1 MAGISPSEKAV
12 AGDRYDHLDGL
23 RGIAATIVLVSHTLG
38 YFWYAECAGV
48 GPVKTVFGFAV
59 QKTPLAVLLNGH
71 AAVVCF
77 FALSG
82 FVLSKRHFRPVP
94 RLSTIAGDLAKRP
107 FRLILATHPS
117 AVLAAM
123 LMFGG
128 FYQNR
133 EAGEILD
140 SPLLASMRSEC
151 SAKELVKAALDP
163 LVGLTARF
171 NEVGWTLFIELWAS
185 YATYSIV
192 AATGAFSRR
201 QRASMLAV
209 IAGLFVLASRNPE
222 NSAVGYVVF
231 FICGIACAD
240 NEGHLRDAL
249 WGKRSLSGRI
259 LLWTPFVCLF
269 LAMASVPHHSALRKE
284 SIVPEGMVRALDGV
298 FVGGPSAVLG
308 VMAFVAAVVVP
319 PLARALSTRLPRYL
333 GRISVGLYLIH
344 LPVIAVVGSF
354 LVLWTSSGGAPPDE
368 PAKAWIAAV
377 VALVAI
383 LGGQVYSAV
392 FDDWAVRTSRTVGA
406 KVASAYEALRS
417 G

>member
-1 MAGISPSEKAV
+1 MVGITPCEKAV
-12 AGDRYDHLDGL
+12 EGDRYAHLDGL
-23 RGIAATIVLVSHTLG
+23 RGIAATIVLASHTLG
-38 YFWYAECAGV
+38 YFWHAECAGM
-48 GPVKTVFGFAV
+48 GPVRTTFGFAV

-77 FALSG
+77 FVLSG

-94 RLSTIAGDLAKRP
+94 RLSAIAGDLAKRP

-117 AVLAAM
+117 AVVAAM

-128 FYQNR
+128 LYQTR

-140 SPLLASMRSEC
+140 SPRLASMRSEC
-151 SAKELVKAALDP
+151 SAKELVKATLDP

-185 YATYSIV
+185 YATYAIV
-192 AATGAFSRR
+192 VATGAFSRR
-201 QRASMLAV
+201 QRASVLAV
-209 IAGLFVLASRNPE
+209 IAGLFMLASRTPE
-222 NSAVGYVVF
+222 NAAVGYVVF

-240 NEGHLRDAL
+240 NEEHLRDAL
-249 WGKRSLSGRI
+249 WGKRSLGGRI

-284 SIVPEGMVRALDGV
+284 SMVPASMVTVLDGV

-308 VMAFVAAVVVP
+308 VMAFMAAVVVP
-319 PLARALSTRLPRYL
+319 PLATALATRLPRYL

-354 LVLWTSSGGAPPDE
+354 LVLWNSSACSPPGDA
-368 PAKAWIAAV
+368 AKSWIALV
-377 VALVAI
+377 VAIVAI
-383 LGGQVYSAV
+383 VGGQIYSAV
-392 FDDWAVRTSRTVGA
+392 FDNWAVRTSRTVGA
-406 KVASAYEALRS
+406 RVTAAYESLRF